1 MHFIHGSAELALFD
15 SLAVDSEGWINVATI
30 FKGGITRIAPDK
42 SGSEFFETDD
52 LLTTNNCFGGDDL
65 KTAYI
70 TLSSTGRL
78 VKTDWN
84 ISGHKLNF

>member
-30 FKGGITRIAPDK
+30 FKGGIPRIAPDK
-42 SGSEFFETDD
+42 SGFEFYETDD
-52 LLTTNNCFGGDDL
+52 LLTTNICFGGEDL

-84 ISGHKLNF
+84 IPGHKLNF